1 MLRRGH
7 IWGPLAS
14 RGPSQPCQDFSSDA
28 EAISGSHNH
37 DYEEEDESDDEAG
50 FDI

>member
-28 EAISGSHNH
+28 EAISGSHNQ
-37 DYEEEDESDDEAG
+37 DDDDEDESDDEAG